1 MSYSFYRL
9 IQVHSQACASNDDMN
24 IIELTEHIKQLE
36 LKLLHTNVQN
46 DMSILEALLSSE
58 FEEIDSNG
66 NLATRQAA
74 VEWLKSKDHAIRWQ
88 LEEFRIKILS
98 DDLILAIYSAMKL
111 DTVNSMGRGAIRTSI
126 WRQQKDQWQMLF
138 HQVSKRN

>member
-9 IQVHSQACASNDDMN
+9 IQVHSQACALNDDMN

-46 DMSILEALLSSE
+46 DISILEALLSSE

-74 VEWLKSKDHAIRWQ
+74 VEWLKSRDHTIRWQ

-111 DTVNSMGRGAIRTSI
+111 DTVNSTGRGAIRTSI
-126 WRQQKDQWQMLF
+126 WRQQKAQWQMLF

>member
-1 MSYSFYRL
+1 M
-9 IQVHSQACASNDDMN
+9 
-24 IIELTEHIKQLE
+24 
-36 LKLLHTNVQN
+36 LHTNVQN

-66 NLATRQAA
+66 NLATRQTA
-74 VEWLKSKDHAIRWQ
+74 VEWLISKDNTIRWQ

-98 DDLILAIYSAMKL
+98 DELILAIYSAMKL